1 RSRIRESIK
10 PGKYGYGKVP
20 FALPLHKETAPR
32 FKRHPEPPSDP
43 LLLPTQVPKH
53 KAEEA
58 PRRKKEPP
66 AQGKHPPHRKQQ
78 KAGPAED
85 STPFQAGALAE
96 NSSELAGQGA
106 RPGHGGDRPT
116 PHRQPHTTEQG
127 SAGPLKAEATAESHA
142 GLSEEE
148 FQARGQRPRPGL
160 HPSPEVPQWNLY
172 HPGTET
178 FHCEGE
184 SKQFKACR
192 QEPCPADQPDAR
204 AVQCAAFNS
213 QEFMGRLYQWEPFTD
228 GKGPGAGTGF
238 PWLRNKVGKQQ
249 APFAQSPG
257 PCWPSPCPPCLSPQ
271 CSQLGGAAVPPPPP
285 PPSGQRPAVLS
296 PATGSLAETL
306 PLGPTPLPWAGP
318 LPTTRLPLWRPPPS
332 PNPPALRSRSGK
344 SIINGNWAVD
354 PPGRYEA
361 GGTVFVYHPPP
372 PPPRPAFPQMIFQQD
387 NPGVTYRFFL
397 AVATPDSPSHA
408 PHSRRQDPSPAHP
421 RPLTYPA
428 QATPGRPSHTQGYQ
442 AWTQDLPWP
451 GIFQALL
458 QTTSAVLRQYPSQ
471 GAGIGLWQ
479 PLFHCV
485 ERHSQEEVEDEHCAD
500 IPKPPALDEAC
511 NTQPCP
517 AYPCCGECGS
527 PRGCG
532 ECGSPRG
539 CGECG
544 SPQGCGECGSP
555 RGCGECGPPRAGAS
569 AGPPGALVRGAGLL
583 RPWGGG
589 QEGLGADCACGFPQC
604 WAVLPSSVPRRE
616 PGGMDLLGDGWMA
629 SLSWRPQCSVE
640 CGTGIQRRSV
650 VCLSSYANGQ
660 AEETCAGTKP
670 ADMRA
675 CNSGPCQR
683 TVKWYTGP
691 WSQAAGS
698 PPPTGTQRRDVICV
712 SKLGSEFNVT
722 EASECA
728 PREKPPSL
736 QPCTGTACDARWF
749 STSWSACSKS
759 CVGGVQVREVQ
770 CLTQNKTFSH
780 LCPPDLKP
788 VKKRA
793 CNTQPC

>member
-1 RSRIRESIK
+1 SHPVEGSRGWCSCPRRIPGFLCALFIQGLLLPCLLPFLPPTYRSRIRESIK

-148 FQARGQRPRPGL
+148 ESTGGEAEPDVWLLHRGSPVQFQARGQRPRPGL

-238 PWLRNKVGKQQ
+238 PWLRGGGDSGPSCGTSSVLCYGHRCAVFCDPLVGPPRWLPSLSQ
-249 APFAQSPG
+249 G
-257 PCWPSPCPPCLSPQ
+257 PWAAHTEHGRVPIQHRGVRSRSWARDAYPSPPHACFL
-271 CSQLGGAAVPPPPP
+271 
-285 PPSGQRPAVLS
+285 
-296 PATGSLAETL
+296 
-306 PLGPTPLPWAGP
+306 
-318 LPTTRLPLWRPPPS
+318 
-332 PNPPALRSRSGK
+332 PPALRSRSGK

-361 GGTVFVYHPPP
+361 GGTVFVYHPSKTLSQ
-372 PPPRPAFPQMIFQQD
+372 RW
-387 NPGVTYRFFL
+387 
-397 AVATPDSPSHA
+397 ATEA
-408 PHSRRQDPSPAHP
+408 R
-421 RPLTYPA
+421 
-428 QATPGRPSHTQGYQ
+428 
-442 AWTQDLPWP
+442 
-451 GIFQALL
+451 
-458 QTTSAVLRQYPSQ
+458 
-471 GAGIGLWQ
+471 LWQ

-517 AYPCCGECGS
+517 AYPAMPDFPSARDKAESQETRFSCD
-527 PRGCG
+527 PK
-532 ECGSPRG
+532 PL
-539 CGECG
+539 
-544 SPQGCGECGSP
+544 PQ
-555 RGCGECGPPRAGAS
+555 A
-569 AGPPGALVRGAGLL
+569 PGVLIRGARG
-583 RPWGGG
+583 
-589 QEGLGADCACGFPQC
+589 
-604 WAVLPSSVPRRE
+604 LPSPW
-616 PGGMDLLGDGWMA
+616 PGSLMA

-691 WSQAAGS
+691 WSQVQLGPTRMTGSLGKRWMWVVPCGWVAGS
-698 PPPTGTQRRDVICV
+698 TGTQRRDVICV

-793 CNTQPC
+793 CNTQPCTPELGKGPQLPGSGRGPRRRGAPSCEQPQAAGAGGRLPREGVHAQGQPPRVRGSPSQLCT